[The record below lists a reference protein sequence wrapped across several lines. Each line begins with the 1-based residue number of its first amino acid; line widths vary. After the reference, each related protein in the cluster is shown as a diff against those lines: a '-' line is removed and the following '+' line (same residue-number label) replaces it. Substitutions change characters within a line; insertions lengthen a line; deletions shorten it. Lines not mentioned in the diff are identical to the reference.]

1 MVLENLSA
9 SLRNTI
15 KRIANAPYVDKK
27 LITEVVKDVQRA
39 MLLADANVKLV
50 LSLTKEIER
59 RSLTE
64 KPPAGMSSREHVIRI
79 VYDEL
84 VKIIGTS
91 KDVQLKKQVIMMIG
105 LYGQGKTTTCAKLA
119 KYFQKKGLKPGLIA
133 SDVHRP
139 AAYDQLSQL
148 GKTVNVPVY
157 GDPKEKNAVR
167 VVKDGLKALKE
178 CDVIIVDTSGRHAL
192 EPELIDE
199 MQKISKAAEPDE
211 KLLIVDA
218 TIGQQAGI
226 QAKAFND
233 AVNITGVIISKLDGS
248 AKGGG
253 ALSAVSA
260 TGAPILFIGTGE
272 KTEDIEKFDPKR
284 FISRIL
290 GMGDLQALLEKAEEV
305 VDKEKAEK
313 TARKIMSGKFTL
325 KDMYEQMDMLTGMGP
340 LKKIVDMLPF
350 GMSGKLSD
358 DQMKE
363 TQEKL
368 KKFKIIMD
376 SMNDEEMENPSI
388 VKTSRVK
395 RIALGSGCEPKDV
408 KALLKY
414 YNMSKRA
421 VKGFAGNR
429 RMKKSLMKSL
439 KFADAGM

>member
-1 MVLENLSA
+1 MVLENLST

-15 KRIANAPYVDKK
+15 KRIANAPYIDKK
-27 LITEVVKDVQRA
+27 LITEVVKEVQRA

-64 KPPAGMSSREHVIRI
+64 KPPAGMSSKEHVIRI

-91 KDVQLKKQVIMMIG
+91 KEIPLKKQVIMMIG

-178 CDVIIVDTSGRHAL
+178 CDVIIIDTSGRHAL

-211 KLLIVDA
+211 KLMIVDA
-218 TIGQQAGI
+218 TIGQQAGV

-260 TGAPILFIGTGE
+260 TGAPVLFIGTGE
-272 KTEDIEKFDPKR
+272 KTEDIEKFDPSR
-284 FISRIL
+284 FISRML

-358 DQMKE
+358 DQMEE
-363 TQEKL
+363 TQGKL
-368 KKFKIIMD
+368 K
-376 SMNDEEMENPSI
+376 
-388 VKTSRVK
+388 
-395 RIALGSGCEPKDV
+395 
-408 KALLKY
+408 
-414 YNMSKRA
+414 
-421 VKGFAGNR
+421 
-429 RMKKSLMKSL
+429 
-439 KFADAGM
+439 

>member
-1 MVLENLSA
+1 MVLENLGS
-9 SLRNTI
+9 SLRDTI

-27 LITEVVKDVQRA
+27 LIREVVKDVQRA
-39 MLLADANVKLV
+39 MLLADVNVKLV

-64 KPPAGMSSREHVIRI
+64 KPPAGMASKEHVIRI

-84 VKIIGTS
+84 VKIIGAS
-91 KDVQLKKQVIMMIG
+91 KEVQLKKQVIMMIG
-105 LYGQGKTTTCAKLA
+105 LYGQGKTTTCAKIA
-119 KYFQKKGLKPGLIA
+119 RYFQKKGLKPGLIA

-139 AAYDQLSQL
+139 AAYNQLSQL
-148 GKTVNVPVY
+148 GKMINVPVY
-157 GDPKEKNAVR
+157 GEPKEKNAVK
-167 VVKDGLKALKE
+167 VVKNGLKELKDN
-178 CDVIIVDTSGRHAL
+178 DVIIIDTSGRHAL

-199 MQKISKAAEPDE
+199 MKKISKAAVPDE

-218 TIGQQAGI
+218 TIGQQAGA
-226 QAKAFND
+226 QAKAFHD
-233 AVNITGVIISKLDGS
+233 AINITGVVISKLDGS

-253 ALSAVSA
+253 ALSAVSN
-260 TGAPILFIGTGE
+260 TGAPVLFIGTGE
-272 KTEDIEKFDPKR
+272 KTEDIEKFDPPR
-284 FISRIL
+284 FISRML

-350 GMSGKLSD
+350 GMSSKLSD

-376 SMNDEEMENPSI
+376 SMTDEEMENPSM

-439 KFADAGM
+439 KFTN

>member
-1 MVLENLSA
+1 MVLENLSE

-27 LITEVVKDVQRA
+27 LIMEVVKDVQRA
-39 MLLADANVKLV
+39 MLLADANVRLV

-64 KPPAGMSSREHVIRI
+64 KPPAGMSSKEHVIRI

-139 AAYDQLSQL
+139 AAYEQLTQL

-167 VVKDGLKALKE
+167 VVKDGLKAMKE
-178 CDVIIVDTSGRHAL
+178 RDVIIIDTSGRHAL

-199 MQKISKAAEPDE
+199 MQKIFKAAEPDE

-218 TIGQQAGI
+218 TIGQQAGV

-233 AVNITGVIISKLDGS
+233 AVNITGVVISKLDGS

-358 DQMKE
+358 DKMKE

-439 KFADAGM
+439 KFTN

>member
-1 MVLENLSA
+1 MVLENLSE

-27 LITEVVKDVQRA
+27 LIMEVVKDVQRA
-39 MLLADANVKLV
+39 MLLADANVRLV

-64 KPPAGMSSREHVIRI
+64 KPPAGMSSKEHVIRI

-139 AAYDQLSQL
+139 AAYEQLTQL

-178 CDVIIVDTSGRHAL
+178 CDVIIIDTSGRHAL

-218 TIGQQAGI
+218 TIGQQAGV

-233 AVNITGVIISKLDGS
+233 AVNITGVVISKLDGS

-358 DQMKE
+358 DKMKE

-439 KFADAGM
+439 KFTN

>member
-1 MVLENLSA
+1 MVLENLSE

-27 LITEVVKDVQRA
+27 LIMEVVKDVQRA
-39 MLLADANVKLV
+39 MLLADANVRLV

-64 KPPAGMSSREHVIRI
+64 KPPAGMSSKEHVIRI

-139 AAYDQLSQL
+139 AAYEQLTQL

-167 VVKDGLKALKE
+167 VVKDGFKAMKE
-178 CDVIIVDTSGRHAL
+178 RDVIIIDTSGRHAL

-218 TIGQQAGI
+218 TIGQQAGV

-233 AVNITGVIISKLDGS
+233 AVNITGVVISKLDGS

-358 DQMKE
+358 DKMKE

-439 KFADAGM
+439 KFTN

>member
-1 MVLENLSA
+1 
-9 SLRNTI
+9 
-15 KRIANAPYVDKK
+15 
-27 LITEVVKDVQRA
+27 
-39 MLLADANVKLV
+39 
-50 LSLTKEIER
+50 
-59 RSLTE
+59 
-64 KPPAGMSSREHVIRI
+64 
-79 VYDEL
+79 
-84 VKIIGTS
+84 
-91 KDVQLKKQVIMMIG
+91 MIG

-139 AAYDQLSQL
+139 AAYEQLTQL

-167 VVKDGLKALKE
+167 VVKDGLKAMKE
-178 CDVIIVDTSGRHAL
+178 RDVIIIDTSGRHAL

-218 TIGQQAGI
+218 TIGQQAGV

-233 AVNITGVIISKLDGS
+233 AVNITGVVISKLDGS

-358 DQMKE
+358 DKMKE

-439 KFADAGM
+439 KFTN

>member
-1 MVLENLSA
+1 MVLENLSE

-27 LITEVVKDVQRA
+27 LIMEVVKDVQRA
-39 MLLADANVKLV
+39 MLLADANVRLV

-139 AAYDQLSQL
+139 AAYEQLTQL

-167 VVKDGLKALKE
+167 VVKDGLKAMKE
-178 CDVIIVDTSGRHAL
+178 RDVIIIDTSGRHAL

-218 TIGQQAGI
+218 TIGQQAGV

-233 AVNITGVIISKLDGS
+233 AVNITGVVISKLDGS

-358 DQMKE
+358 DKMKE

-439 KFADAGM
+439 KFTN

>member
-1 MVLENLSA
+1 MVLENLSE

-27 LITEVVKDVQRA
+27 LIMEVVKDVQRA
-39 MLLADANVKLV
+39 MLLADANVRLV

-64 KPPAGMSSREHVIRI
+64 KPPAGMSSKEHVIRI

-139 AAYDQLSQL
+139 AAYEQLTQL

-167 VVKDGLKALKE
+167 VVKDGLKAMKE
-178 CDVIIVDTSGRHAL
+178 RDVIIIDTSGRHAL

-218 TIGQQAGI
+218 TIGQQAGV

-233 AVNITGVIISKLDGS
+233 AVNITGVVISKLDGS

-260 TGAPILFIGTGE
+260 TGAPVLFIGTGE

-358 DQMKE
+358 DKMKE

-439 KFADAGM
+439 KFTN

>member
-1 MVLENLSA
+1 MVLENLSE

-27 LITEVVKDVQRA
+27 LIMEVVKDVQRA
-39 MLLADANVKLV
+39 MLLADANVRLV

-64 KPPAGMSSREHVIRI
+64 KPPAGMSSKEHVIRI

-139 AAYDQLSQL
+139 AAYEQLTQL

-178 CDVIIVDTSGRHAL
+178 RDVIIIDTSGRHAL

-218 TIGQQAGI
+218 TIGQQAGV

-233 AVNITGVIISKLDGS
+233 AVNITGVVISKLDGS

-358 DQMKE
+358 DKMKE

-439 KFADAGM
+439 KFTN

>member
-1 MVLENLSA
+1 MVLESLSQ

-27 LITEVVKDVQRA
+27 LIREVVKDVQRA
-39 MLLADANVKLV
+39 MLLADVNVKLV
-50 LSLTKEIER
+50 LNLTKEIER

-64 KPPAGMSSREHVIRI
+64 KPPAGMTSREHVIRI

-84 VKIIGTS
+84 VKIIGAS
-91 KDVQLKKQVIMMIG
+91 KEVQLKKQVIMMIG
-105 LYGQGKTTTCAKLA
+105 LYGQGKTTTCAKIA
-119 KYFQKKGLKPGLIA
+119 RYFQKKGLKPGLIA

-139 AAYDQLSQL
+139 AAYNQLSQL
-148 GKTVNVPVY
+148 GKMINVPVY
-157 GDPKEKNAVR
+157 GEPKEKNAVK
-167 VVKDGLKALKE
+167 VVKNGLKELKDN
-178 CDVIIVDTSGRHAL
+178 DVIIIDTSGRHAL

-199 MQKISKAAEPDE
+199 MKKISKAAVPDE
-211 KLLIVDA
+211 KLMIVDA
-218 TIGQQAGI
+218 TIGQQAGA
-226 QAKAFND
+226 QAKAFHD
-233 AVNITGVIISKLDGS
+233 AINITGVVISKLDGS

-253 ALSAVSA
+253 ALSAVSSI
-260 TGAPILFIGTGE
+260 GAPVLFIGTGE
-272 KTEDIEKFDPKR
+272 KTEDIEKFDPSR
-284 FISRIL
+284 FISRML

-305 VDKEKAEK
+305 ADKEKAEK

-350 GMSGKLSD
+350 GMSSKLSD

-376 SMNDEEMENPSI
+376 SMTDEEMENPSM

-414 YNMSKRA
+414 YNMSRRA

-439 KFADAGM
+439 KFTN

>member
-1 MVLENLSA
+1 MVLENLSE

-27 LITEVVKDVQRA
+27 LIMEVVKDVQRA
-39 MLLADANVKLV
+39 MLLADANVRLV

-64 KPPAGMSSREHVIRI
+64 KPPAGMSSKEHVIRI

-139 AAYDQLSQL
+139 AAYEQLTQL

-167 VVKDGLKALKE
+167 VVKDGLKAMKE
-178 CDVIIVDTSGRHAL
+178 RDVIIIDTSGRHAL

-218 TIGQQAGI
+218 TIGQQAGV

-233 AVNITGVIISKLDGS
+233 AVNITGVVISKLDGS

-358 DQMKE
+358 DKMKE

-439 KFADAGM
+439 KFTN

>member
-1 MVLENLSA
+1 MVLENLSE

-27 LITEVVKDVQRA
+27 LIMEVVKDVQRA
-39 MLLADANVKLV
+39 MLLADANVRLV

-139 AAYDQLSQL
+139 AAYEQLTQL

-178 CDVIIVDTSGRHAL
+178 CDVIIIDTSGRHAL

-218 TIGQQAGI
+218 TIGQQAGV

-233 AVNITGVIISKLDGS
+233 AVNITGVVISKLDGS

-358 DQMKE
+358 DKMKE

-439 KFADAGM
+439 KFTN

>member
-1 MVLENLSA
+1 MVLENLST

-15 KRIANAPYVDKK
+15 KRIANAPYIDKK
-27 LITEVVKDVQRA
+27 LITEVVKEVQRA

-64 KPPAGMSSREHVIRI
+64 KPPAGMSSKEHVIRI

-91 KDVQLKKQVIMMIG
+91 KEIPLKKQVIMMIG

-178 CDVIIVDTSGRHAL
+178 CDVIIIDTSGRHAL

-211 KLLIVDA
+211 KLMIVDA
-218 TIGQQAGI
+218 TIGQQAGV
-226 QAKAFND
+226 QAKAFN
-233 AVNITGVIISKLDGS
+233 
-248 AKGGG
+248 
-253 ALSAVSA
+253 
-260 TGAPILFIGTGE
+260 
-272 KTEDIEKFDPKR
+272 
-284 FISRIL
+284 
-290 GMGDLQALLEKAEEV
+290 
-305 VDKEKAEK
+305 
-313 TARKIMSGKFTL
+313 
-325 KDMYEQMDMLTGMGP
+325 
-340 LKKIVDMLPF
+340 
-350 GMSGKLSD
+350 
-358 DQMKE
+358 
-363 TQEKL
+363 
-368 KKFKIIMD
+368 
-376 SMNDEEMENPSI
+376 
-388 VKTSRVK
+388 
-395 RIALGSGCEPKDV
+395 
-408 KALLKY
+408 
-414 YNMSKRA
+414 
-421 VKGFAGNR
+421 
-429 RMKKSLMKSL
+429 
-439 KFADAGM
+439 

>member
-1 MVLENLSA
+1 MVLENLSR

-15 KRIANAPYVDKK
+15 KRIANSPYVDRK
-27 LITEVVKDVQRA
+27 LVKEVVKDVQRA
-39 MLLADANVKLV
+39 MLLSDVNVKLV
-50 LSLTKEIER
+50 LELTKEIES

-64 KPPAGMSSREHVIRI
+64 KPPAGMSSKEHVIRI

-91 KDVQLKKQVIMMIG
+91 KDIKLKKQVIMMIG

-139 AAYDQLSQL
+139 GAYDQLSQL
-148 GKTVNVPVY
+148 GKQINVPVY
-157 GDPKEKNAVR
+157 GDPEEKNAVR
-167 VVKDGLKALKE
+167 VVKNGLKELK
-178 CDVIIVDTSGRHAL
+178 DNDIIIIDTSGRHAL
-192 EPELIDE
+192 EPGLIDE
-199 MQKISKAAEPDE
+199 MKKISKTSKPDE

-218 TIGQQAGI
+218 SIGQQAGV

-233 AVNITGVIISKLDGS
+233 AINITGVVISKLDGS

-253 ALSAVSA
+253 ALSAVSQVK
-260 TGAPILFIGTGE
+260 APVIFIGTGE
-272 KTEDIEKFDPKR
+272 KTEDIEYFDPKR
-284 FISRIL
+284 FISRML

-325 KDMYEQMDMLTGMGP
+325 KDMYEQMDMITGMGP
-340 LKKIVDMLPF
+340 LRKIVDMLPF
-350 GMSGKLSD
+350 GMSNKLSD
-358 DQMKE
+358 DKMKE

-376 SMNDEEMENPSI
+376 SMTDEEMENPGI

-395 RIALGSGCEPKDV
+395 RIALGAGCESKDV

-429 RMKKSLMKSL
+429 KMRKSLMKSL
-439 KFADAGM
+439 KFGNAGM